1 LQLVLNHIVCAKG
14 VHEAPL
20 KENQKTK
27 KRFSA
32 FECAVQP
39 ADSSATC
46 QTSARMH
53 SGKTV
58 AGCTKGD
65 RISLAQPSKH
75 HRNPKLLEPRQ
86 KSGLQ

>member
-39 ADSSATC
+39 ADSSA
-46 QTSARMH
+46 
-53 SGKTV
+53 
-58 AGCTKGD
+58 CTKGD